1 MSIPIPKPSLCLEHL
16 PAKMEEETL
25 GRDTDKTQDMYKE
38 GKSKRATEIRDYP
51 KETIK
56 NSWEW
61 KE

>member
-1 MSIPIPKPSLCLEHL
+1 
-16 PAKMEEETL
+16 MEEETL